1 MKPMKYFK
9 TFFLSLTSLLV
20 ASNVVFS
27 QEFNIEL
34 NWSAKPAEAN
44 SEGGSVK
51 YPALEGGVF
60 DGESLYYIKR
70 WDRKNPNIK
79 WELEVEE
86 VSLSPATTFEK
97 NFIKEHK
104 IKVNGTPSF
113 KYKNHKALG
122 KPITSVVL
130 NPFIKE
136 NGEIKKISSISF
148 KKKNIQV
155 YQLKNGHE
163 FAANSVLQNGSGEW
177 YKIKV
182 EEDGVHILTYSF
194 LQSIGVNVDALN
206 PNHLNV
212 YGNGFGR
219 LPENNSDYRPD
230 DLIKND
236 ILIQGDGDGSFDQN
250 DYALFF
256 ARGPHKWVESG
267 STGFKRILNNY
278 ANYSAYY
285 ININPSETAARIQ
298 NADLS
303 ASPSNQTVNK
313 YNSYAIHER
322 GLVNLIKG
330 GQRWYGE
337 KFDVALTQN
346 FSFNIPQLDPSST
359 TIVKSFMACK
369 EGGSGSSVTFDIKHN
384 GTTIGFDSFPTSAA
398 DSYSRAG
405 FTTLPGNFNPT
416 SGSFTL
422 SVSFNRVSPS
432 DYAYLDYIEVN
443 ARSFLNFHSNGFEFR
458 DRESVGVGNV
468 SEFQIGN
475 FPSNAQVWETTDWTK
490 PKLVNGTNNSGTYSF
505 TVETDSLRT
514 FMTFNSSDYKTPTF
528 IGTVNNQNLHGLA
541 QADYLI
547 VTHPSFLSQ
556 ANRLASLHQNN
567 GMSVHVV
574 TTQQVYNEFSGGTQD
589 PTAIKFF
596 AKMFYDRAEGDPNL
610 MPKYLCLFGDGTYD
624 PLNRVSNNNYMVPV
638 YHTVTSEG
646 YISTLLSDDYFGFLD
661 FGESFDSADALDI
674 AVGRI
679 VATTQEHAV
688 DLINK
693 VEHYMKNGSSIYAG
707 EDLSCGEDGYISTHG
722 DWRLKYTMITDDEEN
737 GYFVV
742 NDTEPA
748 YAHVTATHPE
758 MNAKKIYSDAYT
770 QISTAGGERYPDV
783 NEDINRT
790 LSSGSLVTCFVGHG
804 GAMGAASERIITV
817 GQIQGWDNIDRL
829 TLFVSATCEF
839 GRIDDNERVS
849 AGEYMALNPVGGAIA
864 LMTTTRAIY
873 FSTNSATTESFFNNV
888 FLRNGNEEPLT
899 FGEIITQTKNGVTG
913 GNNKRSF
920 MLLGDPALKIALP
933 FEKVVLDSI
942 NNVDVSIENDTL
954 RALSKARM
962 KGHIEDQFGNT
973 LPGYNGILQP
983 AVYDKPKQT
992 ATLGQD
998 AGSPVINYEEQMN
1011 ILYRGK
1017 VTIANGIFDFDF
1029 IVPKDINYSYGNG
1042 KVSFYGFENNDLTS
1056 GGYSKSFLI
1065 GGIDTT
1071 GLNDDIGPEITLY
1084 LNDENFVN
1092 GGISDETPILIA
1104 ELFDESGINTVGNGI
1119 GHDITMILDENTSE
1133 AVVLNDF
1140 YEADL
1145 DTYQSGSLNY
1155 QLSTLEPGLH
1165 TLTFKAWDVN
1175 NNSSEKTIEFTVQ
1188 ESQELALDHVLN
1200 YPNPFTTSTEFYFEH
1215 NQVCSALETQIEI
1228 YTVTGRLVKTINE
1241 MVETRGFRTEG
1252 IHWDGRDEYGDQ
1264 LGKGVY
1270 VYRVTVKNPDG
1281 LETRAIEKLYLLK

>member
-1 MKPMKYFK
+1 MA
-9 TFFLSLTSLLV
+9 LS
-20 ASNVVFS
+20 
-27 QEFNIEL
+27 QDFNIDLE
-34 NWSAKPAEAN
+34 WTESPAEAI
-44 SEGGSVK
+44 SEATTVK
-51 YPALEGGVF
+51 YPSLKGGVY
-60 DGESLYYIKR
+60 DGESFHYMDR
-70 WDRKNPNIK
+70 WNRDNANVK
-79 WELEVEE
+79 WELEV
-86 VSLSPATTFEK
+86 SKIALTPTSAFEK
-97 NFIKEHK
+97 KFIKDHN
-104 IKVNGTPSF
+104 IKVNTTPSF
-113 KYKNHKALG
+113 EYKNNKAMG
-122 KPITSVVL
+122 KPILSLLL
-130 NPFIKE
+130 NPFVVE
-136 NGEIKKISSISF
+136 NGEIKKISSILF
-148 KKKNIQV
+148 KKTNKQV
-155 YQLKNGHE
+155 YQLKGGHI
-163 FAANSVLQNGSGEW
+163 FAGNSVLQNGSGEW
-177 YKIKV
+177 YKISV
-182 EEDGVHILTYSF
+182 QENGIYILNYAF
-194 LQSIGVNVDALN
+194 LESIGINVDGLD

-236 ILIQGDGDGSFDQN
+236 IIIQGEGDGSFDEN
-250 DYALFF
+250 DYAIFY
-256 ARGPHKWVESG
+256 ARGPHKWEESG
-267 STGFKRILNNY
+267 STGFSRTLNNY
-278 ANYSAYY
+278 AEYSAYY
-285 ININPSETAARIQ
+285 ININPSGSPARIQ

-303 ASPSNQTVNK
+303 ASPSNQIVNK
-313 YNSYAIHER
+313 YNSYAVHER
-322 GLVNLIKG
+322 ELVNLIKG

-337 KFDVALTQN
+337 KFDVTLTQN
-346 FSFNIPQLDPSST
+346 FSFNIPQLDPSSPAT
-359 TIVKSFMACK
+359 VKSFMACR
-369 EGGSGSSVTFDIKHN
+369 EGSGSGTNFNISYN
-384 GTTIGFDSFPTSAA
+384 GTSIGLDTFNSSNA

-405 FTTLPGNFNPT
+405 FTSLPGDFNPT
-416 SGSFTL
+416 SGSFNL
-422 SVSFNRVSPS
+422 SVTFNRISPS

-443 ARSFLNFHSNGFEFR
+443 ARSFLNFSGNGFEFR

-468 SEFQIGN
+468 SEFQIGS
-475 FPSNAQVWETTDWTK
+475 FPTNAQVWETTDWTK
-490 PKLVNGTNNSGTYSF
+490 PKFVSGNINAGTYTF
-505 TVETDSLRT
+505 TVETDSLRS
-514 FMTFNSSDYKTPTF
+514 FVAFNSSDYKTPTF
-528 IGTVNNQNLHGLA
+528 LEKINNQNLHGLP

-547 VTHPSFLSQ
+547 ITHPSLLSQ
-556 ANRLASLHQNN
+556 AQRLASLHQNN

-574 TTQQVYNEFSGGTQD
+574 TTDQVYNEFSGGTQD

-596 AKMFYDRAEGDPNL
+596 AKMFYDRAAGDPAL
-610 MPKYLCLFGDGTYD
+610 MPKYLCMFGDGTYD
-624 PLNRVSNNNYMVPV
+624 PLNRVPNNNYMVPV
-638 YHTVTSEG
+638 YHTVSSEG

-661 FGESFDSADALDI
+661 DGESFSSGDALDI

-707 EDLSCGEDGYISTHG
+707 EDLICEDDGFISTHG
-722 DWRLKYTMITDDEEN
+722 DWRLKYTMVTDDEEN
-737 GYFVV
+737 GYFVI

-748 YAHVTATHPE
+748 YNYVTANHPE

-783 NEDINRT
+783 NEDIDRT
-790 LSSGSLVTCFVGHG
+790 IASGSLVTCYVGHG
-804 GAMGAASERIITV
+804 GAMGAASERIITI
-817 GQIQGWDNIDRL
+817 GQIQDWENIDRL

-849 AGEYMALNPVGGAIA
+849 AGEWMALNPIGGAIA
-864 LMTTTRAIY
+864 LMTTTRAVY
-873 FSTNSATTESFFNNV
+873 FSTNSATTASFFNNV
-888 FLRNGNEEPLT
+888 FLRNTNQEPLT

-942 NNVDVSIENDTL
+942 NNVDVNIVNDTL
-954 RALSKARM
+954 RALSKTRM
-962 KGHIEDQFGNT
+962 KGHIEDQFGNI
-973 LPGYNGILQP
+973 LPSYNGILQP

-998 AGSPVINYEEQMN
+998 ANSPVINYEEQMN

-1017 VTIANGIFDFDF
+1017 VTVANGEFDFDF
-1029 IVPKDINYSYGNG
+1029 IVPKDINYSYGIG

-1092 GGISDETPILIA
+1092 GGISDESPILIA

-1119 GHDITMILDENTSE
+1119 GHDITMILDENTSD

-1140 YEADL
+1140 YESNL

-1155 QLSTLEPGLH
+1155 QLSTLDPGLH

-1175 NNSSEKTIEFTVQ
+1175 NNSNEKTIEFNVQ

-1200 YPNPFTTSTEFYFEH
+1200 YPNPFTTSTDFYFEH
-1215 NQVCSALETQIEI
+1215 NQVCTALEAQIEI

-1252 IHWDGRDEYGDQ
+1252 IHWDGRDDYGDQ

-1281 LETRAIEKLYLLK
+1281 METRAMEKLYLLK

>member
-1 MKPMKYFK
+1 
-9 TFFLSLTSLLV
+9 LSY
-20 ASNVVFS
+20 S
-27 QEFNIEL
+27 QEFIIDLEWL
-34 NWSAKPAEAN
+34 DTP
-44 SEGGSVK
+44 SEVISESSKIK
-51 YPALEGGVF
+51 YPGLKGGVF
-60 DGESLYYIKR
+60 DGERFDFIKR
-70 WDRKNPNIK
+70 WDRKNASVK
-79 WELEVEE
+79 WKLEVKEFSSI
-86 VSLSPATTFEK
+86 SLTAFEK
-97 NFIKEHK
+97 KFVKEHK
-104 IKVNGTPSF
+104 IEVNNSPSF
-113 KYKNHKALG
+113 EYKNHKAMGRMVL
-122 KPITSVVL
+122 SLML
-130 NPFIKE
+130 NPFVKE
-136 NGEIKKISSISF
+136 NGEIKKITSISF
-148 KKKNIQV
+148 EKSDIQIN
-155 YQLKNGHE
+155 QLKNGHE
-163 FAANSVLQNGSGEW
+163 FAANSVLQNGSGDW
-177 YKIKV
+177 YKIRV
-182 EEDGVHILTYSF
+182 EEDGVYILSYSF
-194 LQSIGVNVDALN
+194 LESIGVNVNGLN
-206 PNHLNV
+206 PDHLNV

-219 LPENNSDYRPD
+219 LPEDNSEFRPD

-236 ILIQGDGDGSFDQN
+236 VFVQGGGDGSFDQN
-250 DYALFF
+250 DYVVFY
-256 ARGPHKWVESG
+256 ARGPHKWEESG
-267 STGFKRILNNY
+267 STGFSRVLNNY
-278 ANYSAYY
+278 AEYSAYY
-285 ININPSETAARIQ
+285 ININPSELPARIG

-303 ASPSNQTVNK
+303 AAAPTQTVTK

-322 GLVNLIKG
+322 ELVNLIKG

-337 KFDVALTQN
+337 KFDVSLTQS
-346 FSFNIPQLDPSST
+346 FSFNIPQLDPSSPAT
-359 TIVKSFMACK
+359 VKSFMACR
-369 EGGSGSSVTFDIKHN
+369 EGG
-384 GTTIGFDSFPTSAA
+384 GTTNFTISYNGSLIGTDTFNNSSS

-405 FTTLPGNFNPT
+405 FTSFPGDFNPS
-416 SGSFTL
+416 SGSFSL
-422 SVSFNRVSPS
+422 SVKFNRLSPS
-432 DYAYLDYIEVN
+432 DYAYLDFIEVN
-443 ARSFLNFHSNGFEFR
+443 ARSFLNFHGNGFEFR
-458 DRESVGVGNV
+458 DTESVGVGNV

-475 FPSNAQVWETTDWTK
+475 FPSNAQVWETTEWTK
-490 PKLVNGTNNSGTYSF
+490 PKLVNGNINSGTYTF
-505 TVETDSLRT
+505 TVATDSLRS
-514 FMTFNSSDYKTPTF
+514 FVAFNSSDYKTPDF
-528 IGTVNNQNLHGLA
+528 IGKVNNQNLHGLS

-547 VTHPSFLSQ
+547 VTHPLFLSQ

-567 GMSVHVV
+567 GMTVHVV
-574 TTQQVYNEFSGGTQD
+574 TTEQVYNEFSGGTQD

-596 AKMFYDRAEGDPNL
+596 AKMFYDRAEGDPNE

-624 PLNRVSNNNYMVPV
+624 PLDRVPNNNYMVPV
-638 YHTVTSEG
+638 YHTISSEG

-661 FGESFDSADALDI
+661 DGESFSQNDALDI
-674 AVGRI
+674 AVGRM
-679 VATTQEHAV
+679 VATTQEDAV
-688 DLINK
+688 DLVNK

-722 DWRLKYTMITDDEEN
+722 DWRLKYTLITDDEEN
-737 GYFVV
+737 GYFVI

-748 YAHVTATHPE
+748 YTYVTANHPE

-790 LSSGSLVTCFVGHG
+790 MSSGSLVTCYVGHG

-817 GQIQGWDNIDRL
+817 GQIQDWDNIDRL

-849 AGEYMALNPVGGAIA
+849 AGEWMALNPIGGAIA
-864 LMTTTRAIY
+864 LMTTTRAVY

-888 FLRNGNEEPLT
+888 FLRDGNQEPLT
-899 FGEIITQTKNGVTG
+899 FGEIITQTKNGVSG

-942 NNVDVSIENDTL
+942 NNVDVNVVNDTL
-954 RALSKARM
+954 RAMSKARM
-962 KGHIEDQFGNT
+962 KGHIEDQFGNS
-973 LPGYNGILQP
+973 LSGYNGILQP

-998 AGSPVINYEEQMN
+998 ANSPVINYEEQMN

-1071 GLNDDIGPEITLY
+1071 GLNDDVGPEITLY

-1119 GHDITMILDENTSE
+1119 GHDITMILDENTSD

-1140 YEADL
+1140 YESDL
-1145 DTYQSGSLNY
+1145 DTYQSGSLTY

-1175 NNSSEKTIEFTVQ
+1175 NNSNEKTIEFTVQ
-1188 ESQELALDHVLN
+1188 ESQNLALDHVLN

-1228 YTVTGRLVKTINE
+1228 FTVTGRLVKTINE

-1252 IHWDGRDEYGDQ
+1252 IHWDGRDDFGDQ

-1281 LETRAIEKLYLLK
+1281 MVTRAIEKLYLLK

>member
-1 MKPMKYFK
+1 MK
-9 TFFLSLTSLLV
+9 FFGISFLCLLNVLT
-20 ASNVVFS
+20 ASNQVLS
-27 QEFNIEL
+27 QEFNVEL
-34 NWSAKPAEAN
+34 EWSEKPAQAN
-44 SEGGSVK
+44 SESTTVK
-51 YPALEGGVF
+51 YPGLKGGVY
-60 DGESLYYIKR
+60 DGESFQYIHR
-70 WDRKNPNIK
+70 WNRKDSNLK
-79 WELEVEE
+79 WELEVKE
-86 VSLSPATTFEK
+86 VSVVQASAFEK
-97 NFIKEHK
+97 KFIKDHN
-104 IKVNGTPSF
+104 IKVNSSPKFS
-113 KYKNHKALG
+113 YKNHKAMG
-122 KPITSVVL
+122 KSVLTLEL

-136 NGEIKKISSISF
+136 NGEIKKITSIIF
-148 KKKNIQV
+148 KKNDIQV

-163 FAANSVLQNGSGEW
+163 FAENSVLRNGSGEW

-182 EEDGVHILTYSF
+182 EENGTYILSYEF

-206 PNHLNV
+206 PDHLNV

-219 LPENNSDYRPD
+219 LPEDNSDYRPD

-236 ILIQGDGDGSFDQN
+236 ILVQDGGDGSFDQ
-250 DYALFF
+250 DDFAVFY

-267 STGFKRILNNY
+267 SAGFTRNLNNY
-278 ANYSAYY
+278 ADHSAYF
-285 ININPSETAARIQ
+285 ININPSESPARIQ

-303 ASPSNQTVNK
+303 GASSNQIVDK
-313 YNSYAIHER
+313 YNSFDIHER
-322 GLVNLIKG
+322 ELVNLIKG

-337 KFDVALTQN
+337 KFDVSLTQN
-346 FSFNIPQLDPSST
+346 FSFSIPELDPSSPAT
-359 TIVKSFMACK
+359 VKSFMACK
-369 EGGSGSSVTFDIKHN
+369 EGGGSTNFTISYNGNSIGSATFSNLGSDN
-384 GTTIGFDSFPTSAA
+384 YT
-398 DSYSRAG
+398 RAG
-405 FTTLPGNFNPT
+405 FTTIPGDFNPN
-416 SGSFTL
+416 SGSINL
-422 SVSFNRVSPS
+422 SVTFNRLSPS
-432 DYAYLDYIEVN
+432 DFAYLDYIEVN
-443 ARSFLNFHSNGFEFR
+443 ARSFLNFHNNGFEFR
-458 DRESVGVGNV
+458 DRESVGAGNV

-475 FPSNAQVWETTDWTK
+475 FPSNAQVWEITDWTK
-490 PKLVNGTNNSGTYSF
+490 PKLVNGSDNGGTYSF

-514 FMTFNSSDYKTPTF
+514 FRAFNSSDYRTPTF
-528 IGTVNNQNLHGLA
+528 IGKVNNQNLHGLS

-547 VTHPSFLSQ
+547 VTHPSFLNQ

-567 GMSVHVV
+567 GMTVHVV
-574 TTQQVYNEFSGGTQD
+574 TTDQVYNEFSGGTQD

-596 AKMFYDRAEGDPNL
+596 AKMFYDRAEGDPGL

-624 PLNRVSNNNYMVPV
+624 PLDRVENNNYMVPV

-661 FGESFDSADALDI
+661 DGESFSSGDALDI
-674 AVGRI
+674 AVGRM

-688 DLINK
+688 DLVNK

-707 EDLSCGEDGYISTHG
+707 ENLSCGEDGFISTHG

-737 GYFVV
+737 GYFID

-748 YAHVTATHPE
+748 YDYVTANHPE
-758 MNAKKIYSDAYT
+758 MNAKKIYSDAYP

-783 NEDINRT
+783 NEDIDRT
-790 LSSGSLVTCFVGHG
+790 MASGSLVTCYVGHG
-804 GAMGAASERIITV
+804 GAMGAASERIITI
-817 GQIQGWDNIDRL
+817 GQIQDWENIDRL

-849 AGEYMALNPVGGAIA
+849 AGEWMALNPIGGAVA
-864 LMTTTRAIY
+864 LMTTTRAVY
-873 FSTNSATTESFFNNV
+873 FSTNSETTESFFNNV
-888 FLRNGNEEPLT
+888 FLRNGDQEPLT
-899 FGEIITQTKNGVTG
+899 FGEIITQTKNGVGG

-933 FEKVVLDSI
+933 YEKVVLDSI
-942 NNVDVSIENDTL
+942 NDVDVNVENDTL
-954 RALSKARM
+954 RALSKTRM
-962 KGHIEDQFGNT
+962 KGHIEDQFGNN
-973 LPGYNGILQP
+973 LSNYNGILQP

-998 AGSPVINYEEQMN
+998 SGSPVISYEEQMS

-1017 VTIANGIFDFDF
+1017 VTVENGMFDFDF
-1029 IVPKDINYSYGNG
+1029 IVPKDIDYSYGKG

-1065 GGIDTT
+1065 GGIDTV
-1071 GLNDDIGPEITLY
+1071 GLNDDVGPEITLY

-1092 GGISDETPILIA
+1092 GGISDETPVLIA
-1104 ELFDESGINTVGNGI
+1104 ELYDESGINTVGNGI
-1119 GHDITMILDENTSE
+1119 GHDITMIIDENT
-1133 AVVLNDF
+1133 ADAIVLNDF
-1140 YEADL
+1140 YESDL
-1145 DTYQSGSLNY
+1145 DTYQSGSLTY
-1155 QLSTLEPGLH
+1155 QMSTLEPGLH

-1175 NNSSEKTIEFTVQ
+1175 NNSNEKTIEFTVQ

-1241 MVETRGFRTEG
+1241 TVETRGFRTEG
-1252 IHWDGRDEYGDQ
+1252 IHWDGRDDFGDQ

-1270 VYRVTVKNPDG
+1270 VYRVSVKNPDG
-1281 LETRAIEKLYLLK
+1281 METRAIEKLYLLK